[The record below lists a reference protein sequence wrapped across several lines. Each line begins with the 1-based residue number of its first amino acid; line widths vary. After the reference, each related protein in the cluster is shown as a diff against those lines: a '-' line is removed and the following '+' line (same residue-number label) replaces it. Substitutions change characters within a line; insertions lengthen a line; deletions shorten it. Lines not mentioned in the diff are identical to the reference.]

1 MVFDIIARWED
12 RIGICGGPTSGPPEV
27 GPHDIMKRYLKL
39 LAILAKMNFIH
50 QTAYRPSFIFAVLG
64 KILRIVLFVAFADA
78 IFRNVPEIAGW
89 TRERIPFLILTLFV
103 MEFLIG
109 IGFHRNLLF
118 FLYDWLDKGEYDFIL
133 VRPVSPL
140 FLTSFRVIDF
150 FDVIPLFGTA
160 VMMVWYIVLAHT
172 PLLVVFGY
180 VVLLAAAYFVL
191 FAFALVLSAINF
203 RTLIPTG
210 IGRLYESIGRLNRF
224 PLDVLPK
231 SWRVALFYVVP
242 VAVAGNIP
250 AKFLIGT
257 WSWWQLLY
265 IVAFAA
271 VIFGVAVKLW
281 YRALRHYSS
290 VA

>member
-1 MVFDIIARWED
+1 M
-12 RIGICGGPTSGPPEV
+12 T
-27 GPHDIMKRYLKL
+27 RYFRL
-39 LAILAKMNFIH
+39 LAILAKINFIR
-50 QTAYRPSFIFAVLG
+50 QTAYRPSFVFAVLG
-64 KILRIVLFVAFADA
+64 KILRIVLFIAFADA
-78 IFRNVPEIAGW
+78 IFRNVPGIASW

-103 MEFLIG
+103 LEFLIG

-118 FLYDWLDKGEYDFIL
+118 FLYDLIHKGEYDFVLI
-133 VRPVSPL
+133 RPVSPL

-150 FDVIPLFGTA
+150 FDVIPLLGIIT
-160 VMMVWYIVLAHT
+160 MVAWYIIIAHT
-172 PLLVVFGY
+172 SVLIVLGY
-180 VVLLAAAYFVL
+180 VVLLVAAYFVL
-191 FAFALVLSAINF
+191 FACALILSAINF

-210 IGRLYESIGRLNRF
+210 IGRLYDSIGRLNRF

-231 SWRVALFYVVP
+231 FWRVVLFYVVP

-265 IVAFAA
+265 ILAFAA
-271 VIFGVAVKLW
+271 LIFAIAVKFW
-281 YRALRHYSS
+281 YHALRHYSS